1 MAYFSFFHGDALSR
15 LFIEDGA
22 VIAASAEFLKATAL
36 ECFILSLAY
45 CYDGYFNGIEKTTFV
60 MVQGIIAALCVR
72 IPYAYYASVQPAPSL
87 FNIGLSTALAA
98 AFMFVVCTGYYLI
111 HRKRQSS

>member
-1 MAYFSFFHGDALSR
+1 MVTPSRASLPVMLLS
-15 LFIEDGA
+15 
-22 VIAASAEFLKATAL
+22 SPH
-36 ECFILSLAY
+36 
-45 CYDGYFNGIEKTTFV
+45 YDGYFNGIEKTTLV

-72 IPYAYYASVQPAPSL
+72 IPYAYYASIQPTPSL